1 MKLGKK
7 FKIPWLVYKHPST
20 LLSFFLWTNIRQF
33 FFCRNFFLIFFYE
46 KMSRRSAKTSTKRP
60 VEKESEGSGFDL
72 NKKQRKVYKDA
83 TEAIESAY
91 IFLFLLKK
99 KINIIP
105 AKFYLI
111 IC

>member
-1 MKLGKK
+1 MLN
-7 FKIPWLVYKHPST
+7 FFYYSSCCFIRLFHPLVSSICSYFFHNHPST
-20 LLSFFLWTNIRQF
+20 LLSFFLCINIRQF

-83 TEAIESAY
+83 TETIESAY
-91 IFLFLLKK
+91 IFF
-99 KINIIP
+99 
-105 AKFYLI
+105 
-111 IC
+111 